1 MFWFFG
7 HPEVYVIMIPG
18 FGFNNTILSFYL
30 RKRVSAR
37 ASLLYSMYIFAF
49 LGFVVLWG
57 LKYSKIAN

>member
-37 ASLLYSMYIFAF
+37 ASLLYSMYTIAF
-49 LGFVVLWG
+49 LGFFV
-57 LKYSKIAN
+57 